1 MLMARLYR
9 PLSIDRGTSPKKED
23 QIRRMAVSVSR
34 RMTTLDAEK
43 APAGG
48 LLRLAPAVHG
58 SSNTDQAGA
67 APLAGGSDNKY
78 NFAIGIPIADQPE

>member
-1 MLMARLYR
+1 
-9 PLSIDRGTSPKKED
+9 
-23 QIRRMAVSVSR
+23 
-34 RMTTLDAEK
+34 MTTLDAEK
-43 APAGG
+43 APAGD